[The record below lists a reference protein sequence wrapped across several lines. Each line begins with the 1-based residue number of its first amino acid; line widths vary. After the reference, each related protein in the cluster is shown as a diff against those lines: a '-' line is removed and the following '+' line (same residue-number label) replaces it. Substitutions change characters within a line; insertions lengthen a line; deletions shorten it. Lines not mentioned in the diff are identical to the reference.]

1 MVNDTVSKVGIK
13 LERLTRRDF
22 SIAAALELMAQ
33 RARTV
38 EEQVV
43 IEVMREVYRDMNPE
57 AAAHAQDFSRS
68 RSA

>member
-1 MVNDTVSKVGIK
+1 MVNDTVNRIGIK

-33 RARTV
+33 RARSV

-57 AAAHAQDFSRS
+57 AVSAQTFSRS